1 MKSSLFSLL
10 AAVLLLVS
18 CAKKTTPTVDAATPL
33 AGTYWK
39 LVELNGQPFA
49 TSGKPAFLLLQA
61 DGKFS
66 GSAGCN
72 TILGGYETQNN
83 FNLQFK
89 SNMASTMMAC
99 PNQATEDAFKQMLA
113 DVNNYAIAGDKLS
126 LSKNRMAPAAR
137 FEKSVQ
143 PK

>member
-1 MKSSLFSLL
+1 MLSLL
-10 AAVLLLVS
+10 AAILLLAS
-18 CAKKTTPTVDAATPL
+18 CAKKTTSAMNAPTPL
-33 AGTYWK
+33 TGTYWK
-39 LVELNGQPFA
+39 LVELNGQPFNA
-49 TSGKPAFLLLQA
+49 TGGKGAYLLLQA

-66 GSAGCN
+66 SSAGCN
-72 TILGGYETQNN
+72 TIFGGYETQNN

-89 SNMASTMMAC
+89 PNMASTMMAC
-99 PNQATEDAFKQMLA
+99 PDQATEDAFKQMLA